1 MNDQEMTEQ
10 VEPKK
15 EMKASIFT
23 VNEAIS
29 ESAGEGEGA
38 EGGRRQAPPEQN
50 PAWAGD
56 ADVGVAESAGEGA
69 EGGRRQAPPEQNPAW
84 MGDADVG
91 IAESAGEGAEG
102 EAKKPKV
109 PDYVKR
115 MSKELDDL
123 RDKTSKLINFTES
136 KQFEAMPPLKRML
149 LTLQESAMTT
159 YFSVLRLRYELE
171 MLEIKEAWGED
182 NGKTE

>member
-29 ESAGEGEGA
+29 ESAG
-38 EGGRRQAPPEQN
+38 
-50 PAWAGD
+50 
-56 ADVGVAESAGEGA
+56 AGEGE

-84 MGDADVG
+84 MGDTGAGV
-91 IAESAGEGAEG
+91 AESAGEGAEG

-123 RDKTSKLINFTES
+123 RDKTSKLINFTDS
-136 KQFEAMPPLKRML
+136 KQFEAIPPLKRTL
-149 LTLQESAMTT
+149 LTLQASAMTT

-171 MLEIKEAWGED
+171 MLEIKKAWGED

>member
-29 ESAGEGEGA
+29 
-38 EGGRRQAPPEQN
+38 
-50 PAWAGD
+50 
-56 ADVGVAESAGEGA
+56 
-69 EGGRRQAPPEQNPAW
+69 
-84 MGDADVG
+84 
-91 IAESAGEGAEG
+91 ESAGEGAEG

-123 RDKTSKLINFTES
+123 RDKTSKLINFTDS
-136 KQFEAMPPLKRML
+136 KQFEAIPPLKRTL
-149 LTLQESAMTT
+149 LTLQASAMTT
-159 YFSVLRLRYELE
+159 YFYVLRLRYELE
-171 MLEIKEAWGED
+171 MLEIKKAWGED

>member
-50 PAWAGD
+50 PGEPGDAEDLGVGRRQAPPVQNPAWAGD
-56 ADVGVAESAGEGA
+56 ADVGV
-69 EGGRRQAPPEQNPAW
+69 
-84 MGDADVG
+84 
-91 IAESAGEGAEG
+91 AESAGEGAEG

-123 RDKTSKLINFTES
+123 RDKTSKLINFTDS
-136 KQFEAMPPLKRML
+136 KQFEAIPPLKRTL
-149 LTLQESAMTT
+149 LTLQASAMTT
-159 YFSVLRLRYELE
+159 YFFVLRLRYELE
-171 MLEIKEAWGED
+171 MLEIKKAWGED